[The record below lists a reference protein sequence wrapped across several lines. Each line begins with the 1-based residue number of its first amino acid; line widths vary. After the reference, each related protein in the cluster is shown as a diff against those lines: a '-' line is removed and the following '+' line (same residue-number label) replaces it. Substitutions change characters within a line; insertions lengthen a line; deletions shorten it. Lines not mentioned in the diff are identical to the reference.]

1 MRMQAAVQLV
11 YPPQCLTCDALVT
24 TDFGLCA
31 ACWRETPFV
40 SGLVCDCC
48 GVPLPGEETGGPVQC
63 DDCLAVARPWS
74 RGRAALLYRDNAR
87 KMVMALKH
95 GDRVDLAR
103 PAAGWLHRAARPLL
117 APDTLIAPVPLHWTR
132 LIRRRYNQSALLAA
146 ALGRLA
152 DLPHCPDLLIRR
164 RNTRSQEGRD
174 RSARFVNVH
183 EAFRGG
189 CDDDRSNAQ
198 GGGQGAEGW
207 RDWENS
213 SSYIGSYPLNN
224 HPVLQVGREGFSRW
238 SNQLSKHAFGLV

>member
-117 APDTLIAPVPLHWTR
+117 APDTLITPVPLHWTR

-174 RSARFVNVH
+174 RAARYTNVH
-183 EAFRGG
+183 EAFRVNRKRDWMMQGRPVLLV
-189 CDDDRSNAQ
+189 DDVMTSGATLAACAEACL
-198 GGGQGAEGW
+198 AEGAA
-207 RDWENS
+207 RVDV
-213 SSYIGSYPLNN
+213 I
-224 HPVLQVGREGFSRW
+224 VLCRVA
-238 SNQLSKHAFGLV
+238 KDA